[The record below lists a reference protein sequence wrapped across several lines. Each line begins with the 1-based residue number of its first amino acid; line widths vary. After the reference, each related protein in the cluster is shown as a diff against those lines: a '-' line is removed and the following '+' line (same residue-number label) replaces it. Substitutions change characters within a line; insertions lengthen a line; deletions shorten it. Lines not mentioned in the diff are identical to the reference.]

1 MTTPDK
7 AASLK
12 RMKTLATA
20 LLVVVTLLFVVARRE
35 GWPWLAAFA
44 EAAMIGALAD
54 WFAVVALFRHP
65 LGLPIPHTAILPR
78 NKARL
83 ADNLARFIRD
93 RFLDTASLVARLRAA
108 DPASRIGVWLQQPD
122 NARALS
128 DRLGVILVQ
137 SLDFMDDRRVRRLLV
152 HALRKRAAGLDLA
165 GAVGRILDALTENRR
180 HQGLL
185 DEGIRKLAA
194 WLDEPGVQAAFAG
207 MIVDVAS
214 KEYPKVVAML
224 GLVGMNPTELGDK
237 VSVGIVHGVNGL
249 LDEIA
254 ADPHHPRRQAF
265 DELVEGYIERLKND
279 EALRDKIDA
288 MKRDFLAHPGIAKY
302 VDGLWDDL
310 RGWLASDMARPD
322 SRIRARLASAATAIG
337 ASLAANSALRDSLN
351 EHIERTVEGL
361 APQLRDGLSEHIA
374 GTVRAWRDEDLVREI
389 EHSVGRDLQFIRL
402 NGTLVGGLIGLALYA
417 LTHIL

>member
-1 MTTPDK
+1 MTRAGCSGAVRTDGRGTRWHPRQGRQPETHENPGHR
-7 AASLK
+7 AAGG
-12 RMKTLATA
+12 RHAA
-20 LLVVVTLLFVVARRE
+20 VRRRPA
-35 GWPWLAAFA
+35 GGL
-44 EAAMIGALAD
+44 ALAGRLRRGGD
-54 WFAVVALFRHP
+54 DRRAGRLVCGGGAVPPP

-224 GLVGMNPTELGDK
+224 GLVGMNPAELGDK
-237 VSVGIVHGVNGL
+237 VSVGIV
-249 LDEIA
+249 
-254 ADPHHPRRQAF
+254 
-265 DELVEGYIERLKND
+265 
-279 EALRDKIDA
+279 
-288 MKRDFLAHPGIAKY
+288 PG
-302 VDGLWDDL
+302 
-310 RGWLASDMARPD
+310 
-322 SRIRARLASAATAIG
+322 
-337 ASLAANSALRDSLN
+337 
-351 EHIERTVEGL
+351 
-361 APQLRDGLSEHIA
+361 
-374 GTVRAWRDEDLVREI
+374 
-389 EHSVGRDLQFIRL
+389 
-402 NGTLVGGLIGLALYA
+402 
-417 LTHIL
+417 

>member
-180 HQGLL
+180 HQAGQSYRP
-185 DEGIRKLAA
+185 DIPHRKTSFTFIALHTPCSQPQKVCSFLAFWASHEDRSDAADAGVCFDLRSAQPSAHTARSGRTSDGRGVRGAQWRGRLCRHRGVGQVETRLAA
-194 WLDEPGVQAAFAG
+194 
-207 MIVDVAS
+207 
-214 KEYPKVVAML
+214 
-224 GLVGMNPTELGDK
+224 GL
-237 VSVGIVHGVNGL
+237 H
-249 LDEIA
+249 
-254 ADPHHPRRQAF
+254 
-265 DELVEGYIERLKND
+265 
-279 EALRDKIDA
+279 EA
-288 MKRDFLAHPGIAKY
+288 
-302 VDGLWDDL
+302 
-310 RGWLASDMARPD
+310 
-322 SRIRARLASAATAIG
+322 
-337 ASLAANSALRDSLN
+337 
-351 EHIERTVEGL
+351 
-361 APQLRDGLSEHIA
+361 
-374 GTVRAWRDEDLVREI
+374 
-389 EHSVGRDLQFIRL
+389 
-402 NGTLVGGLIGLALYA
+402 
-417 LTHIL
+417 

>member
-224 GLVGMNPTELGDK
+224 GLVGMNPAELGDK

-337 ASLAANSALRDSLN
+337 ASLAANPALRDSLN

>member
-152 HALRKRAAGLDLA
+152 HALRGLGSIHARTTSSAGSS
-165 GAVGRILDALTENRR
+165 TPSTP
-180 HQGLL
+180 
-185 DEGIRKLAA
+185 IRTSSACNA
-194 WLDEPGVQAAFAG
+194 R
-207 MIVDVAS
+207 VA
-214 KEYPKVVAML
+214 
-224 GLVGMNPTELGDK
+224 PTG
-237 VSVGIVHGVNGL
+237 S
-249 LDEIA
+249 
-254 ADPHHPRRQAF
+254 
-265 DELVEGYIERLKND
+265 
-279 EALRDKIDA
+279 
-288 MKRDFLAHPGIAKY
+288 
-302 VDGLWDDL
+302 
-310 RGWLASDMARPD
+310 AS
-322 SRIRARLASAATAIG
+322 SAS
-337 ASLAANSALRDSLN
+337 
-351 EHIERTVEGL
+351 
-361 APQLRDGLSEHIA
+361 
-374 GTVRAWRDEDLVREI
+374 
-389 EHSVGRDLQFIRL
+389 
-402 NGTLVGGLIGLALYA
+402 
-417 LTHIL
+417 